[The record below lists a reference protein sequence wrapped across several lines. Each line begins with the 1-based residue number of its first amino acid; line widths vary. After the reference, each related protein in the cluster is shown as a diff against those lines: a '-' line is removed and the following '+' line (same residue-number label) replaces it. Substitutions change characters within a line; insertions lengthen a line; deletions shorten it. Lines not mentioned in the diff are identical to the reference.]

1 MIEIKNTYAK
11 LFLILLCLG
20 LVNCS
25 EGNFQSS
32 SGTNTRNTLV
42 KDSDADIEKNSGDSD
57 DENGSG
63 ADGAVG
69 DDDEGEDGDDDAD
82 GATGNGED
90 NGEDDGELGAD
101 ARNRNCNKHVAVA
114 LVLDR
119 SGSMEEPPGGLV
131 GQILN
136 GDKKIEVV
144 RKSAGEFLDG
154 LVDKDYSGL
163 AGFSTSANQLSP
175 MSQNSNQ
182 TKAKLSELRPGGN
195 TNITSGLSQ
204 GIQLLNQVDDSLGYQ
219 KVLVLL
225 SDGEH
230 NTGSDPVA
238 MATTIKADQ
247 PDVKIVTVGYQLTPE
262 GKDTMRDIAT
272 DSRFYLDAPNSDAV
286 LKQFRALGRSICEI

>member
-32 SGTNTRNTLV
+32 SGANTRNTLV
-42 KDSDADIEKNSGDSD
+42 KDSDADIEKNSGDFEG
-57 DENGSG
+57 ENGSG
-63 ADGAVG
+63 ADGAAG
-69 DDDEGEDGDDDAD
+69 DEGDDAD

-90 NGEDDGELGAD
+90 DGELAAD

-119 SGSMEEPPGGLV
+119 SGSMKESSGGLV
-131 GQILN
+131 GQVLN

-163 AGFSTSANQLSP
+163 AGFSTNSNQLSP
-175 MSQNSNQ
+175 MSQDSNR
-182 TKAKLSELRPGGN
+182 TKAKLSELQPNGN
-195 TNITSGLSQ
+195 TNITSGLNE

-238 MATTIKADQ
+238 MASTIKADQ
-247 PDVKIVTVGYQLTPE
+247 PDVKIVTVGYQLKPDA
-262 GKDTMRDIAT
+262 KDTMRDIAT
-272 DSRFYLDAPNSDAV
+272 DPRFYLDAPNSDAV
-286 LKQFRALGRSICEI
+286 LKQFRALGRSICDI